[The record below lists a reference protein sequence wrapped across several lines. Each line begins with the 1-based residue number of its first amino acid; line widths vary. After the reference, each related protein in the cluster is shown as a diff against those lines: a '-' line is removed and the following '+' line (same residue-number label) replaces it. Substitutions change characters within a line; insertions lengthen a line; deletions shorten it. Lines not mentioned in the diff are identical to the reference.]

1 MKILASNALA
11 SIQDLGRFGFRSL
24 GVGTNGAM
32 DPWALQAANALLQN
46 PLDTAAIEIALG
58 SFSVQFEQDTCFCL
72 TGGLYEAYLDEK
84 RVYGYWRI
92 TAKARQ
98 TLKLVR
104 PLQGMYA
111 YLAVQGGFDIEPVLG
126 SSSTNTKAEFGGY
139 KGRFL
144 SQGDQLTL
152 ASPNKTPALSN
163 SEIGVAAL
171 SAAPSKL
178 DSQVPQIR
186 VVANSEYDQFTEAAK
201 QNFEN
206 QLWRIDT
213 SSNRMG
219 YRCVGESS
227 LEFAQTLEMSSH
239 GVAAGMIQVPPQG
252 QPIVLMADSQT
263 TGGYPKIATVIEA
276 DLGLMAQI
284 RFGQSCQF
292 KRVSIEEAIRARQ
305 DIDRYIERIRR
316 YAHDH

>member
-11 SIQDLGRFGFRSL
+11 SIQDVGRFGFRSL

-32 DPWALQAANALLQN
+32 DPWALQVANALLQN

-139 KGRFL
+139 KGRF
-144 SQGDQLTL
+144 
-152 ASPNKTPALSN
+152 
-163 SEIGVAAL
+163 
-171 SAAPSKL
+171 
-178 DSQVPQIR
+178 
-186 VVANSEYDQFTEAAK
+186 
-201 QNFEN
+201 
-206 QLWRIDT
+206 
-213 SSNRMG
+213 
-219 YRCVGESS
+219 
-227 LEFAQTLEMSSH
+227 
-239 GVAAGMIQVPPQG
+239 
-252 QPIVLMADSQT
+252 
-263 TGGYPKIATVIEA
+263 
-276 DLGLMAQI
+276 
-284 RFGQSCQF
+284 
-292 KRVSIEEAIRARQ
+292 
-305 DIDRYIERIRR
+305 
-316 YAHDH
+316 

>member
-84 RVYGYWRI
+84 RVYGYWRM
-92 TAKARQ
+92 TAKAGQ

-104 PLQGMYA
+104 PLQGMYS

-139 KGRFL
+139 KGKFL

-201 QNFEN
+201 QSFEN

-219 YRCVGESS
+219 YRCVGESP
-227 LEFAQTLEMSSH
+227 LEFAQILEMSSH

-263 TGGYPKIATVIEA
+263 TGGYPKVATVIEA

-305 DIDRYIERIRR
+305 DRDRYIERIRR

>member
-11 SIQDLGRFGFRSL
+11 SIQDVGRFGFRSL

-32 DPWALQAANALLQN
+32 DPWALQVANALLQN

-219 YRCVGESS
+219 YRCVSESP

-239 GVAAGMIQVPPQG
+239 GVAVGMIQVPPQG
-252 QPIVLMADSQT
+252 QPIVLMVDSQT

-284 RFGQSCQF
+284 RFGQNCQF

-305 DIDRYIERIRR
+305 DRDRYIERIRR

>member
-11 SIQDLGRFGFRSL
+11 SIQDVGRFGFRSL

-32 DPWALQAANALLQN
+32 DPWALQVANALLQN

-219 YRCVGESS
+219 YRCVG
-227 LEFAQTLEMSSH
+227 
-239 GVAAGMIQVPPQG
+239 
-252 QPIVLMADSQT
+252 
-263 TGGYPKIATVIEA
+263 
-276 DLGLMAQI
+276 
-284 RFGQSCQF
+284 
-292 KRVSIEEAIRARQ
+292 
-305 DIDRYIERIRR
+305 
-316 YAHDH
+316 

>member
-84 RVYGYWRI
+84 RVYGYWRM
-92 TAKARQ
+92 TAKAGQ

-139 KGRFL
+139 KGKFL
-144 SQGDQLTL
+144 RQGDQLTL
-152 ASPNKTPALSN
+152 ASPNKTIDLPN

-219 YRCVGESS
+219 YRCVGESP
-227 LEFAQTLEMSSH
+227 LEFTQTLEMSSH

-305 DIDRYIERIRR
+305 DRDRYIERIRR

>member
-1 MKILASNALA
+1 
-11 SIQDLGRFGFRSL
+11 
-24 GVGTNGAM
+24 
-32 DPWALQAANALLQN
+32 
-46 PLDTAAIEIALG
+46 
-58 SFSVQFEQDTCFCL
+58 
-72 TGGLYEAYLDEK
+72 
-84 RVYGYWRI
+84 
-92 TAKARQ
+92 
-98 TLKLVR
+98 
-104 PLQGMYA
+104 QGMYA

-219 YRCVGESS
+219 YRCVSESP

-252 QPIVLMADSQT
+252 QPIVLMVDSQT

-284 RFGQSCQF
+284 RFG
-292 KRVSIEEAIRARQ
+292 
-305 DIDRYIERIRR
+305 
-316 YAHDH
+316 